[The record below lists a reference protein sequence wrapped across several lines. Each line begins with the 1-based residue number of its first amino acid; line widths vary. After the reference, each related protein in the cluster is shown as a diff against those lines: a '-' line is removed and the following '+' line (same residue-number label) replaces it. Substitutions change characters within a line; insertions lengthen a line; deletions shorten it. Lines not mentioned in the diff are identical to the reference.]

1 MTILLGSILFGV
13 LQKIHECIQTTKK
26 LSFSILFILL
36 QSKYNCNC
44 FIINESKYG
53 YFACAMYYR

>member
-13 LQKIHECIQTTKK
+13 IQKIHEGIQTTKKK

-36 QSKYNCNC
+36 QS
-44 FIINESKYG
+44 
-53 YFACAMYYR
+53 